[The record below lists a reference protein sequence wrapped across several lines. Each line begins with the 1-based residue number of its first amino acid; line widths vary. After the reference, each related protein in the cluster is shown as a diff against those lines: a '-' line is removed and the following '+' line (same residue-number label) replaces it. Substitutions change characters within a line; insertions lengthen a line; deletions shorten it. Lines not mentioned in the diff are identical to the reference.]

1 MNTMTITIMSLW
13 DASTHEYDVI
23 TDEWDQHIKPE
34 VLLEKVFVRQQD
46 DTKDV
51 PNIPSMCAGDIVS
64 VSTIPYSAML
74 GGFMDR
80 KKVERSARF
89 LCTAN
94 GWKRL
99 TLELFYQWTTS
110 SSLERMLLARK

>member
-13 DASTHEYDVI
+13 DASTHEYAVI
-23 TDEWDQHIKPE
+23 TDETDPE
-34 VLLEKVFVRQQD
+34 VILEKVFVRQQD

-64 VSTIPYSAML
+64 VNTT
-74 GGFMDR
+74 
-80 KKVERSARF
+80 RF
-89 LCTAN
+89 LCMTN

-99 TLELFYQWTTS
+99 TLELFYQWTVS
-110 SSLERMLLARK
+110 SQLERMFLARN

>member
-1 MNTMTITIMSLW
+1 MKTMTITILSLW
-13 DASTHEYDVI
+13 DASKHEYGVV
-23 TDEWDQHIKPE
+23 TDETDPE
-34 VLLEKVFVRQQD
+34 AILETVFIRQQD

-51 PNIPSMCAGDIVS
+51 PDIPSMCAGDIVS

-74 GGFMDR
+74 SGFMDR

-99 TLELFYQWTTS
+99 TLELFYQWTVS
-110 SSLERMLLARK
+110 SPRERMLLARRA

>member
-23 TDEWDQHIKPE
+23 TDETEPE
-34 VLLEKVFVRQQD
+34 VILETVFVRQQD

-51 PNIPSMCAGDIVS
+51 PNIPSLCAGDIVS
-64 VSTIPYSAML
+64 INST
-74 GGFMDR
+74 
-80 KKVERSARF
+80 RF